1 MIKHMESCESGNKNI
16 TNVSISIKKYLR
28 PKNFSN
34 YSKNVERQN
43 YIVRSTVP
51 TQFLGS
57 EVGTAGLYFLLLTDR
72 VYK

>member
-1 MIKHMESCESGNKNI
+1 MKHLESCESGNKNI
-16 TNVSISIKKYLR
+16 TNVSISIKEYLR

-43 YIVRSTVP
+43 YIMRSTVP

-57 EVGTAGLYFLLLTDR
+57 EVETAGLYLLLVTDR